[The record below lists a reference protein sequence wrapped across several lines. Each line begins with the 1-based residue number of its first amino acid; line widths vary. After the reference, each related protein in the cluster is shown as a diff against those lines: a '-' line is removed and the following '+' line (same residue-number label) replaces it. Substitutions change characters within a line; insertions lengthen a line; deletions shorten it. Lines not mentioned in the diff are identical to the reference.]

1 MVDIF
6 ISYRHDDAGSAVALH
21 RENIKRLF
29 GPAVEVFLDDRSI
42 EPGEPFPD
50 EIRAA
55 LLGSRL
61 VLAFAGQSY
70 ARHLRE
76 RADRVDW
83 VREELLSAREAD
95 IPIWPILVDGQRE
108 FDAEDLPEAVRWFAE
123 LNAVTI
129 RGASSDDGD
138 ALLRRIDEF
147 LVRPSATSTYSFSES
162 EWELLVEGLKEG
174 TCVPIVG
181 TGLGKLDYTG
191 PPPMALRRES
201 GDERM
206 FSLLGGEDLP
216 RVAQVLA
223 TERNPSHPRK
233 KLRDWARSR
242 SYKSRSDHP
251 YAVLAQ
257 LGLPLYISTSYEDGL
272 ATYLEAGGGAA
283 QRMRYSSDSG
293 SIGSDGA
300 EHSPALPVVLQ
311 LLDEPLS
318 FGDGDLL
325 AVCEEVVQI
334 DHPDSHAMIISV
346 DAGGVFNKPGRRS
359 RLLSLVPFAGQAT
372 AYMRSSEMMNRV
384 NSTERIQVMVE
395 RFRGWRDWH
404 AAGGQGDPPEWTR
417 RGVLFG
423 LHSRL
428 PEAPAEWQNTAP
440 EVPEWA
446 GNVTAEAWGNEL
458 AAVETSLNKFTREQ
472 WKSLIYRSWWLT
484 GASLARWHPELLRSE
499 SYPEWTDF

>member
-311 LLDEPLS
+311 LM
-318 FGDGDLL
+318 GDYGDLDSLVLTEDDFFQLLVRMVTDEHFFPIECLEQLTQSTFLFVGFEL
-325 AVCEEVVQI
+325 ADWRFRVLLRGLAQNLQSNSQAYVVVSVPDEGDQLEVEVASAFAE
-334 DHPDSHAMIISV
+334 DYLTRETPSNVAKL
-346 DAGGVFNKPGRRS
+346 DAHVHYGGV
-359 RLLSLVPFAGQAT
+359 Q
-372 AYMRSSEMMNRV
+372 
-384 NSTERIQVMVE
+384 
-395 RFRGWRDWH
+395 RF
-404 AAGGQGDPPEWTR
+404 
-417 RGVLFG
+417 
-423 LHSRL
+423 
-428 PEAPAEWQNTAP
+428 
-440 EVPEWA
+440 
-446 GNVTAEAWGNEL
+446 TAEL
-458 AAVETSLNKFTREQ
+458 ADRLGPRA
-472 WKSLIYRSWWLT
+472 
-484 GASLARWHPELLRSE
+484 
-499 SYPEWTDF
+499 